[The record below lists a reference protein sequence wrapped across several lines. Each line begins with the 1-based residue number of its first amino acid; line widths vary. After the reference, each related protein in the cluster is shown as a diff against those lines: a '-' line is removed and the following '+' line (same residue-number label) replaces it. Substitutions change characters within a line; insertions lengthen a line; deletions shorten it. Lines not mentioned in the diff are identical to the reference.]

1 MDPQTSGLFGGLAG
15 GLVGTLGGAVGT
27 YFSIRNT
34 AGPRERAFVV
44 RASVLCWVAVVLF
57 LIALILTPR
66 PYAWL
71 LWVPY
76 SLLLPLAILAWNRRQ
91 ALIRSEEALH
101 AEQVAGSGGGSN
113 PAE

>member
-1 MDPQTSGLFGGLAG
+1 MDTHTAGWFGGIAG

-57 LIALILTPR
+57 LITLFVAPR

-76 SLLLPLAILAWNRRQ
+76 SLLLPLGILAWNRRQ
-91 ALIRSEEALH
+91 AIIRSEEALH
-101 AEQVAGSGGGSN
+101 AEQVAGSDGG
-113 PAE
+113 